1 MELGRLLRDLDYAGR
16 DLRLARLERD
26 EAAMAVADLED
37 KHWALLSSMEEGG
50 SFALYGEVRNAMDA
64 NVLSEADDFMTGG
77 KSE

>member
-1 MELGRLLRDLDYAGR
+1 
-16 DLRLARLERD
+16 
-26 EAAMAVADLED
+26 MAVADLED

-50 SFALYGEVRNAMDA
+50 SFALDGEVRNAMDA

>member
-16 DLRLARLERD
+16 DLRLVRLERD
-26 EAAMAVADLED
+26 EAAMAVAELEN

-50 SFALYGEVRNAMDA
+50 SFALDVEVRNAMDA
-64 NVLSEADDFMTGG
+64 NFLSEFDDFMTRG